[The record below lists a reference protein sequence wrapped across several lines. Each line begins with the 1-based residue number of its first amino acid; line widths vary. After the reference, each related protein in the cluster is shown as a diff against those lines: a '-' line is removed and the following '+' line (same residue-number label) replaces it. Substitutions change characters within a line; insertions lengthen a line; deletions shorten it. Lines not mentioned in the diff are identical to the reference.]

1 MFDFSKALGGCEAIN
16 YQASSPFRTALVDFF
31 QKWIDK
37 TNTIKYEIDNEEIG
51 NADYRRDKK
60 VTEIT
65 NAWAKDGHKEFIAII
80 KKYTGM
86 EVLNIRDFYD
96 KNCMSFYY
104 AYACEMVYG
113 SQNDGNAVI
122 NLNRMAGT
130 SDDSINYIPG
140 SDKYKRWLDSA
151 DLNEYFDP
159 ASGKVSGTTWDKG
172 KEKFTIRR
180 IYFDVGHAFMHD
192 MVMNEAAVKGFTAEE
207 LTAVM
212 MHEIGHAMSGV
223 EHFGNAYLRV
233 MRAKQFEVTVAA
245 IRKNNDTETAVALLN
260 AVDRAL
266 PALKKSI
273 DSSDLNP
280 ITAKTAEQL
289 YNVTKGAI
297 DAAKKASSQED
308 GLFVGL
314 GKFFLITVL
323 CVGLLFV
330 ALRKL
335 ISVFSINRLI
345 DFAGE
350 VSKRSGT
357 TDIVSN
363 KKTSDTSAN
372 ASHIFTLER
381 WADQYA
387 ERHGCGPDLITALEK
402 LNREVKVQSSATSTF
417 LYGLINSENS
427 LNLTVLDFYMNI
439 LDFFTSDTSP
449 LVTNYEVEY
458 YRYIRICEDMRG
470 FFKNCEN
477 CPPEIIKNW
486 LMRIDAAEKNAA
498 KTKKLKHN
506 DIIKGAANILQNLTN
521 PARWFTMLDD
531 ANLDRD
537 LENFENNLSKLNNSN
552 LFRLAAELKYR

>member
-37 TNTIKYEIDNEEIG
+37 SNTIKYEIDNEEIG

-65 NAWAKDGHKEFIAII
+65 DAWAKDGHKEFIAII

-96 KNCMSFYY
+96 KNCTSFYY
-104 AYACEMVYG
+104 AYACKMVYG
-113 SQNDGNAVI
+113 SQNDGNALI
-122 NLNRMAGT
+122 NLSRMSGT
-130 SDDSINYIPG
+130 HDRRADYIHG
-140 SDKYKRWLDSA
+140 RDEYKRWLDNA
-151 DLNEYFDP
+151 DLNEYFNP
-159 ASGKVSGTTWDKG
+159 TTGKVSGTTWNNG

-180 IYFDVGHAFMHD
+180 IHFDVGHAFMHD

-223 EHFGNAYLRV
+223 EHFGDAYLRV
-233 MRAKQFEVTVAA
+233 MRAKQFEVTVDA
-245 IRKNNDTETAVALLN
+245 IKKNNDTETAVALLN
-260 AVDRAL
+260 AYDRTL

-273 DSSDLNP
+273 NGANLNP
-280 ITAKTAEQL
+280 ITAKTVEQL
-289 YNVTKGAI
+289 FNVTQGAI
-297 DAAKKASSQED
+297 DAAKKAYSQED
-308 GLFVGL
+308 GLFAGL
-314 GKFFLITVL
+314 GKFFLITMV
-323 CVGLLFV
+323 CITKLFV
-330 ALRKL
+330 AIYISEL
-335 ISVFSINRLI
+335 IVSANHAINTLS
-345 DFAGE
+345 E
-350 VSKRSGT
+350 LLKRAGT

-372 ASHIFTLER
+372 ASHNYTLER

-387 ERHGCGPDLITALEK
+387 ARHGCGQDLIAALEK
-402 LNREVKVQSSATSTF
+402 FERELKVQKNSTSVF

-427 LNLTVLDFYMNI
+427 LNLTVLDFYMNV
-439 LDFFTSDTSP
+439 LDFFSVDVSP
-449 LVTNYEVEY
+449 LAIDYEQEY

-477 CPPEIIKNW
+477 CPPEIVKDW
-486 LMRIDAAEKNAA
+486 LIRIDAAEKNAA
-498 KTKKLKHN
+498 KIRKLKHN
-506 DIIKGAANILQNLTN
+506 DIIKGAMNIVQNLTN
-521 PARWFTMLDD
+521 PVRWFTMLDD